1 MNFNIKFLF
10 TFLMKVTVLFLLFCF
25 FSVQFGFSQYTDVI
39 NSNRPG
45 NSMSA
50 FSVGKTVIQIES
62 VVSLINEKHDILDYS
77 ANGYFTDF
85 VLRYG
90 IFKEELEAIMDVNY
104 QSDTYYADD
113 LIKKR
118 TGVKASTLGFKYL
131 VYDPFKNYEE
141 TPDLYSWKANHK
153 FKWHQ
158 FIPAVSGFAG
168 MNLNFSS
175 NPFLYTHEELSRIS
189 PKVMVVT
196 QNIFT
201 GAWVL
206 VTNIYLDKIST
217 KSQSTG
223 YVITLTKGFNDQWSG
238 FIENKGIKGTYYAD
252 GIFTLGAAY
261 LFSKNLQIDASI
273 SKNYK
278 TTPSLLY
285 GGFGISWRS
294 DTNYQKVLLKDKKK
308 DKKKDK
314 SVKGKDKEKA
324 KKRLD
329 EGQF

>member
-1 MNFNIKFLF
+1 MKITLFYLFFCLFNF
-10 TFLMKVTVLFLLFCF
+10 
-25 FSVQFGFSQYTDVI
+25 QFGFSQYTDVI

-50 FSVGKTVIQIES
+50 FSVGKTVIQIETGIN
-62 VVSLINEKHDILDYS
+62 LINEKHDVLEYS
-77 ANGYFTDF
+77 ANGYSTDF
-85 VLRYG
+85 AVRYG
-90 IFKEELEAIMDVNY
+90 FIKEELEAIMDLNY
-104 QSDTYYADD
+104 QSDTYYSYD
-113 LIKKR
+113 LVKQR
-118 TGVKASTLGFKYL
+118 TGLKVSTMGFKYL
-131 VYDPFKNYEE
+131 VYDPFKNYQD

-158 FIPAVSGFAG
+158 FIPAVSAFAG

-175 NPFLYTHEELSRIS
+175 NPFLYTNEKLSQIS
-189 PKVMVVT
+189 PKIMAVT
-196 QNIFT
+196 QNIFN

-223 YVITLTKGFNDQWSG
+223 YVITLTKGFNAQWSG
-238 FIENKGIKGTYYAD
+238 FIENKAIKGTYYAD
-252 GIFTLGAAY
+252 GIFTIGAAY
-261 LFSKNLQIDASI
+261 LFSKNLQMDASL

-294 DTNYQKVLLKDKKK
+294 DTKYQKVLLKDKKK
-308 DKKKDK
+308 DKKKDN